1 LGDDT
6 VSSPISV
13 EEEVMNTSRVEIV
26 CTIVLVAACWT
37 CPGAVRAA
45 QAEGPPRLPADLE
58 LREDGPQHYRV
69 TTVWH
74 NRDAEG
80 KATGKYVM
88 SGQYTRG
95 LEGSTVRW
103 NDVRIAVFRDPE
115 GTEADTLF
123 QESMENLSY
132 KSPEEVANP
141 MLFARL
147 PVDETR
153 HLLGTL
159 IWDAVA
165 IEAFAWTWF
174 DKLEMNSVYRP
185 AEFEGFTVQMAGWG
199 TLKMQDLR
207 LRWTGE
213 SMMNDEKCAVI
224 QYESFVNPIQSVGM
238 NGRSLYWGTILVSL
252 EDKQIEHATLNE
264 DVLIKRPP
272 SGASSGILNIQREFT
287 FVRVNE

>member
-1 LGDDT
+1 MT
-6 VSSPISV
+6 VR
-13 EEEVMNTSRVEIV
+13 NTIGVV
-26 CTIVLVAACWT
+26 CRIVLVAVCWT
-37 CPGAVRAA
+37 CPGAVRTA
-45 QAEGPPRLPADLE
+45 QAEAPARLPTDLE
-58 LREDGPQHYRV
+58 LREDGPQRYRV

-88 SGQYTRG
+88 SGLYTRG
-95 LEGSTVRW
+95 LEGGAVRW

-115 GTEADTLF
+115 GADADTLF
-123 QESMENLSY
+123 QETMEDFSY
-132 KSPEEVANP
+132 KSPEDVSDP

-147 PVDETR
+147 PTDETR

-174 DKLEMNSVYRP
+174 DKLELNYVYRP
-185 AEFEGFTVQMAGWG
+185 AEFEDFTVQMADWG
-199 TLKMQDLR
+199 TLKMRDLR

-213 SMMNDEKCAVI
+213 SMMNGKKCAVI
-224 QYESFVNPIQSVGM
+224 HYESFVNPVRSAGM

-252 EDKQIEHATLNE
+252 EDKQIEHGTLNE
-264 DVLIKRPP
+264 DVLIKRPS
-272 SGASSGILNIQREFT
+272 SGDLSGILNIQREFT
-287 FVRVNE
+287 FARVDG

>member
-1 LGDDT
+1 MKATRIG
-6 VSSPISV
+6 
-13 EEEVMNTSRVEIV
+13 IV
-26 CTIVLVAACWT
+26 CRIVMVLVCWT
-37 CPGAVRAA
+37 CLGGVRTV
-45 QAEGPPRLPADLE
+45 QAEAPRRLPADLE
-58 LREDGPQHYRV
+58 LREEGPQHYRV

-80 KATGKYVM
+80 NATGKYVM
-88 SGQYTRG
+88 SGLYTRG
-95 LEGSTVRW
+95 LEGRAVRW

-115 GTEADTLF
+115 GADADTLF
-123 QESMENLSY
+123 QDTMEGFSY
-132 KSPEEVANP
+132 KSPEDISNP

-147 PVDETR
+147 PADETR

-174 DKLEMNSVYRP
+174 DKLELNSVYRP
-185 AEFEGFTVQMAGWG
+185 AEFEDFTVQMGDWG

-213 SMMNDEKCAVI
+213 SMINGEKCAVI
-224 QYESFVNPIQSVGM
+224 HYESFVNPVRSLGM

-252 EDKQIEHATLNE
+252 EDKQIEHGTLNE
-264 DVLIKRPP
+264 DVLINRPP
-272 SGASSGILNIQREFT
+272 SGDASGILNIQREFT
-287 FVRVNE
+287 FVRVGR